1 MPQFSPPA
9 VGIDF
14 GTSNSAVAVASASGA
29 GRLLPLEEGALTL
42 PTALFF
48 AEEERRTFYGR
59 AAVRHYLAGE
69 EGRLMRSLKS
79 LLGSTLID
87 ERTAVHGEAV
97 PFRDIIARFL
107 GELASRAEVALG
119 ARPRRAVLGRPVHF
133 VDDDPVRDAAAEAAL
148 ATAARSAGFD
158 EVRFELEP
166 IAAAFDYEQRTG
178 GESRVL
184 VVDIGGGTSDF
195 TVVRLGASR
204 AMRADRRDDVLA
216 TAGVHIGG
224 TDYDRAL
231 NLARV
236 MPLLGLGHRG
246 PSGREVPSPVFFELA
261 TWHLIHRLA
270 SPAALRAA
278 RELRTFYTDRSLH
291 DRLVAVLEER
301 HGHRLA
307 HAVEAAKIAAST
319 TGEVSAI
326 DLSAA
331 ERGLAASLD
340 AAALADDLGALL
352 ARVAACAHECVRR
365 AGTAP
370 DALYLTGGSSAL
382 RPFQDVLR
390 AAFPGVPLVEG
401 DLFGG
406 VAAGLAVAAGR

>member
-1 MPQFSPPA
+1 VM
-9 VGIDF
+9 
-14 GTSNSAVAVASASGA
+14 
-29 GRLLPLEEGALTL
+29 
-42 PTALFF
+42 
-48 AEEERRTFYGR
+48 
-59 AAVRHYLAGE
+59 
-69 EGRLMRSLKS
+69 
-79 LLGSTLID
+79 
-87 ERTAVHGEAV
+87 
-97 PFRDIIARFL
+97 
-107 GELASRAEVALG
+107 
-119 ARPRRAVLGRPVHF
+119 GRPVHF

-148 ATAARSAGFD
+148 AAAARSAGFD

-195 TVVRLGASR
+195 TLVRLGASR
-204 AMRADRRDDVLA
+204 AVRADRRDDVLA

-246 PSGREVPSPVFFELA
+246 PSSREVPSPVFFELA

-270 SPAALRAA
+270 SPAALRTA
-278 RELRTFYTDRSLH
+278 RELRTFYSDRRLH
-291 DRLVAVLEER
+291 DRLMVVLEER

-319 TGEVSAI
+319 TGEASAV

-340 AAALADDLGALL
+340 ATALADDLGALL
-352 ARVAACAHECVRR
+352 ARVADCAHECVRR
-365 AGTAP
+365 AGTVP